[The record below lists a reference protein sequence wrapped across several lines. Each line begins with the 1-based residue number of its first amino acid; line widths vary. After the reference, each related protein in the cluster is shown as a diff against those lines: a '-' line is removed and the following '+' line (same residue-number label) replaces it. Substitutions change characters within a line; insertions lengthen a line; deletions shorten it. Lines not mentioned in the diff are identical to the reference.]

1 MSGFL
6 ADFTDAL
13 RSLDAGVFI
22 AIVALLGLLVGSF
35 LNVVIHRLPLMMQA
49 QWDAECA
56 QYLAGQAQE
65 SDAGGDASDD
75 AVCHANK
82 DAIAAPAGL
91 SLSLSHPA
99 SHCPSCGHGI
109 RWFENIPV
117 VSWLLLRGQ
126 CSSCKGY
133 ISVRYPMVEVATA
146 CLFGWCAWRWG
157 ITATTLAWCGFSATL
172 LALALIDWD
181 TTFLPDSLTL
191 PLLWGGLLAAS
202 MGLTALPLHD
212 AVWGAVGGYL
222 VLWSIYWAFRLL
234 TGREGMGHGDFK
246 LLAALGAWLGWQA
259 LLPVLVLSSVM
270 GAVVG
275 LVLKFRQSLRE
286 GGYVPF
292 GPFLAGAAFV
302 VLFSGPDAV
311 LRAILSLLGQSA
323 GL

>member
-1 MSGFL
+1 MTGLL
-6 ADFTDAL
+6 ADFTAAL
-13 RSLDAGVFI
+13 RSLDAGVLV

-56 QYLAGQAQE
+56 QYLAGQARE
-65 SDAGGDASDD
+65 AAAEDHAPGAARHGEDAP
-75 AVCHANK
+75 
-82 DAIAAPAGL
+82 AAPAGP
-91 SLSLSHPA
+91 SLSLSYPA
-99 SHCPSCGHGI
+99 SHCPGCGHGI
-109 RWFENIPV
+109 RWFENIPL

-126 CSSCKGY
+126 CSQCKGY
-133 ISVRYPMVEVATA
+133 ISVRYPLVELATA

-157 ITATTLAWCGFSATL
+157 STATTLAWCGFSATL
-172 LALALIDWD
+172 LTLALIDWD

-191 PLLWGGLLAAS
+191 PLLWAGLLAAS

-212 AVWGAVGGYL
+212 AVWGAAGGYL

-259 LLPVLVLSSVM
+259 LLPVLVLSSVI

-302 VLFSGPDAV
+302 VLLGGPDAV
-311 LRAILSLLGQSA
+311 LRAILRLLGQPT